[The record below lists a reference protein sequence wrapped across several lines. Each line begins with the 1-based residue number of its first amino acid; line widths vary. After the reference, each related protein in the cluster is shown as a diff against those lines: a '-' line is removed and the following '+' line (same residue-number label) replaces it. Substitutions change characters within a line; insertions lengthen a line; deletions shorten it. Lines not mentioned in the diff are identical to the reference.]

1 MGYYSNSIV
10 LPVFAVYSTQQ
21 RHCKRLDWRW
31 DPDMLHA
38 HSMNYN
44 FFSSSQAVCF
54 EAARLASATVKWI
67 RYRALY
73 ITWISLLIEWR
84 HQSKIW
90 CPFLCTAG
98 VVYGCVQQLC
108 TGYTEGYTAVLSSF
122 PEGCRNAESFDF
134 KGLDTCCPVL
144 NGL

>member
-54 EAARLASATVKWI
+54 EAARLASD
-67 RYRALY
+67 Y
-73 ITWISLLIEWR
+73 
-84 HQSKIW
+84 
-90 CPFLCTAG
+90 
-98 VVYGCVQQLC
+98 
-108 TGYTEGYTAVLSSF
+108 SF
-122 PEGCRNAESFDF
+122 PQAPDHMDQEPGHTTKVSWMRTPQPLRRPKPGLTQRKRTENPPRRRSISSSPGPRNTTQPAS
-134 KGLDTCCPVL
+134 KPST
-144 NGL
+144 